1 MSQLVEM
8 IARRWTCEN
17 IDGYHGSR
25 TFVEKYNLVRGGGGG
40 GGEYA
45 LQVGFGWTNGVLRA
59 FASLDPKLSSLSPQL
74 CGASHT
80 GR

>member
-1 MSQLVEM
+1 M

-45 LQVGFGWTNGVLRA
+45 LQVGFGWTRGYCARSHHWIRSCRA
-59 FASLDPKLSSLSPQL
+59 LAHNS
-74 CGASHT
+74 AARHT
-80 GR
+80 QAGSEV